1 MEISVI
7 YYVNR
12 TLTKINDL
20 IGDKMKIIVE
30 VPDYDAN
37 QVAKEITA
45 VSRGKSVTVGKAAE
59 LFAQDLIN
67 RYFSTEYLDAE
78 KLSDN

>member
-1 MEISVI
+1 
-7 YYVNR
+7 
-12 TLTKINDL
+12 
-20 IGDKMKIIVE
+20 MKIIVE